1 MRIMITG
8 VRGFFGAVLERQAL
22 DAGWTV
28 SGVDLDLYRNSPPSD
43 EKSPSVHR
51 PPGMR
56 SGFEELRIED
66 LMGFDAVV
74 HLAGISSDAAC
85 DLRADGAHRLNGEAA
100 IEFARLAKR
109 AGVGRFV
116 FASSCSVYGAARDR
130 ISTERSP
137 CRPVSIYAHSKLAAE
152 AGMNAEASSTFSP
165 TALRFATLY
174 GLSPNLRS
182 DLVVNTMV
190 ASAQMSGQIMLHGSG
205 RQSRPL
211 LHLRDAAATILDVLK
226 SSEDEMRGQ
235 VFNVTDES
243 TGYSIAEIADVVKRQ
258 VPGSHIVRQPAATD
272 RRHYRVDG
280 TRLRQF
286 CRPPTV
292 RLEDGVAEVA
302 AGLRSTDWQRRA
314 AAPESNRA
322 RWLRQLLER
331 GELDDDLRWR

>member
-22 DAGWTV
+22 DAGWAV
-28 SGVDLDLYRNSPPSD
+28 SGVDLDLYRNSPPAVENS
-43 EKSPSVHR
+43 SSVDR
-51 PPGMR
+51 SPGMR
-56 SGFEELRIED
+56 SGFEELRTED
-66 LMGFDAVV
+66 LIGFDAVV

-85 DLRADGAHRLNGEAA
+85 DLRVDGAHRLNGEAA
-100 IEFARLAKR
+100 VEFARRAKR
-109 AGVGRFV
+109 AGVARFV
-116 FASSCSVYGAARDR
+116 FASSCSVYGAAPGR
-130 ISTERSP
+130 ISTERSR
-137 CRPVSIYAHSKLAAE
+137 CLPVSNYAQAKLVAE
-152 AGMNAEASSTFSP
+152 AGMNAEVTSTFSP

-182 DLVVNTMV
+182 DLVVNAMV
-190 ASAQMSGQIMLHGSG
+190 ASAQMSGQIMLHGTG

-211 LHLRDAAATILDVLK
+211 LHVRDAAATILDVLK

-243 TGYSIAEIADVVKRQ
+243 TGYSIAEVAEVVKRQ
-258 VPGSHIVRQPAATD
+258 VPGSRIVRQPAATD

-280 TRLRQF
+280 TRIRQL

-292 RLEDGVAEVA
+292 GLEAGVAEVA
-302 AGLRSTDWQRRA
+302 DGLRSTDWQHRA

-331 GELDDDLRWR
+331 GELGDDLRWR